1 MFEVTHVFGK
11 LLERHDYNFFCLV
24 RFLDLKV
31 YIFTTKA

>member
-11 LLERHDYNFFCLV
+11 LLERHAYDFFCLV
-24 RFLDLKV
+24 RFLNLKG